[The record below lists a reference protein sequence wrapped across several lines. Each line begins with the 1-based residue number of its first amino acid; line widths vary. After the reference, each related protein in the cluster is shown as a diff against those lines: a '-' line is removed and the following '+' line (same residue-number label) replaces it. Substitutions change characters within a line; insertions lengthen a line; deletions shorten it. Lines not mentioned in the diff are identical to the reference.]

1 MTSFFMYQMIILFS
15 QSSPLQT
22 PESESKD
29 KKRVGGID
37 SPPLS
42 STNQSQPPNGPLNI
56 SPIHSH
62 QGKIKNS
69 ENNIF
74 FSFSR
79 KSKFRKIFKKKNSKK
94 FYHRIRKNSER
105 KFRDLKI

>member
-1 MTSFFMYQMIILFS
+1 MYQFLFS
-15 QSSPLQT
+15 QWLFSAL
-22 PESESKD
+22 ESGEQGLNQKT

-74 FSFSR
+74 LVFSR
-79 KSKFRKIFKKKNSKK
+79 KKSETKFFPKI
-94 FYHRIRKNSER
+94 ILE
-105 KFRDLKI
+105 

>member
-74 FSFSR
+74 LVFRENQNSE
-79 KSKFRKIFKKKNSKK
+79 KFFKKKKFKK
-94 FYHRIRKNSER
+94 ILSPN
-105 KFRDLKI
+105 